1 MSFCLHNGIVTATT
15 CCLPQNSIF
24 HLFKNL
30 ICFYYLA
37 VETNE
42 EDEELQRALAVSME
56 NMNHLEQVVSEEKDM
71 TTANKD
77 ENECSIEKPVY
88 PPLPEEPKGDRNL
101 ICRVGFRLPDGK
113 RVQRSFLR
121 TDPIQ
126 VKFLLQVVFPLP
138 SFSPY
143 FRNLD
148 SIFFL
153 LWFCSCCGHSAAHS
167 LESPSQSHSA

>member
-1 MSFCLHNGIVTATT
+1 MSFYLHNGIVTFTT
-15 CCLPQNSIF
+15 SCLPQNSIF

-30 ICFYYLA
+30 NCFYYPA

-56 NMNHLEQVVSEEKDM
+56 NMNHLDQVVSEEKDM
-71 TTANKD
+71 TTANED
-77 ENECSIEKPVY
+77 EKNCSIKKPVY
-88 PPLPEEPKGDRNL
+88 PLLPEEPKGDRNL

-126 VKFLLQVVFPLP
+126 VKFLLQFIFSLPSYFPLL
-138 SFSPY
+138 SV
-143 FRNLD
+143 
-148 SIFFL
+148 FL
-153 LWFCSCCGHSAAHS
+153 T
-167 LESPSQSHSA
+167 